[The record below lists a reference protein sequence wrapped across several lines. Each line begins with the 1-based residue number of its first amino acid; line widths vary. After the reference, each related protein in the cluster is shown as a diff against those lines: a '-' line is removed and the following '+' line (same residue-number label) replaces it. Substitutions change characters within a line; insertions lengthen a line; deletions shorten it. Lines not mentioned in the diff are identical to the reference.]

1 MQRIMDST
9 TGWYIYYAYVRNGVA
24 GNRPVQL
31 DRDFRKRGTH
41 PKCSTSRRPCS
52 SGPFSCEYE
61 SMDKRTVTMTPQ
73 EVQAFID
80 HLENENTA
88 LREENQAL
96 KSELASLKD
105 KLNNTLQRRADLLA
119 PGLIVS

>member
-1 MQRIMDST
+1 
-9 TGWYIYYAYVRNGVA
+9 
-24 GNRPVQL
+24 
-31 DRDFRKRGTH
+31 
-41 PKCSTSRRPCS
+41 
-52 SGPFSCEYE
+52 
-61 SMDKRTVTMTPQ
+61 MTPQ

-119 PGLIVS
+119 PVLIVS